1 MIYEDSEYEIIY
13 NKCDEEYMDE
23 LIIFITGNKKRILD
37 FFNIKKLRKKLI
49 IKLYSELNE
58 YIKYRNNNIN
68 ETSVGNM
75 DVDDDFYYIH
85 ILSYKELIKRKGHEN
100 KNLNDFYNIL
110 LHEYVHICHEDY
122 GTCHSVLRWIK
133 EGSAIFLSKQNYKE
147 GLINCSLESLINN
160 GSNNYQSYYTLIK
173 YSYDKYGEEYL
184 KKLMFNPK
192 LGKEETIKIY
202 NEYIND
208 LAKSYSEGNNELYN
222 CLLELWK
229 NGFET
234 IGCCRGH
241 DKHVQYIGLNRNNND
256 KIIKFLSSIN
266 KDDITISFLNNH
278 VSIKK
283 NKNRDIYDDILD
295 AINIVENNTVDID
308 NKIEESIKFID
319 DNNYKY
325 VNIHHYYFKGELNKY
340 INTSDLNL
348 INDLKG
354 KYEYKILN
362 EKLPMYHFIIK

>member
-1 MIYEDSEYEIIY
+1 MIY
-13 NKCDEEYMDE
+13 NKE
-23 LIIFITGNKKRILD
+23 
-37 FFNIKKLRKKLI
+37 
-49 IKLYSELNE
+49 
-58 YIKYRNNNIN
+58 
-68 ETSVGNM
+68 
-75 DVDDDFYYIH
+75 
-85 ILSYKELIKRKGHEN
+85 
-100 KNLNDFYNIL
+100 
-110 LHEYVHICHEDY
+110 
-122 GTCHSVLRWIK
+122 
-133 EGSAIFLSKQNYKE
+133 
-147 GLINCSLESLINN
+147 
-160 GSNNYQSYYTLIK
+160 
-173 YSYDKYGEEYL
+173 
-184 KKLMFNPK
+184 
-192 LGKEETIKIY
+192 
-202 NEYIND
+202 
-208 LAKSYSEGNNELYN
+208 LAKSYSEGSNELYN

-234 IGCCRGH
+234 IGCCKGH
-241 DKHVQYIGLNRNNND
+241 DNHVQYIGLNRNNND

-308 NKIEESIKFID
+308 NKIEEAIKFID

-325 VNIHHYYFKGELNKY
+325 INIHHYYFKGELNKY